1 MLAWKN
7 RAKAMVKRHL
17 GAETGSHAGAD
28 VPTAAVLSRPLSGC
42 QLPSW
47 PLQGGEGLLE
57 PFWAENWAAGAN
69 QTMLHKQRL
78 PRLPGLGAE
87 KQCQMVPSTGC

>member
-1 MLAWKN
+1 M
-7 RAKAMVKRHL
+7 
-17 GAETGSHAGAD
+17 
-28 VPTAAVLSRPLSGC
+28 
-42 QLPSW
+42 
-47 PLQGGEGLLE
+47 QGGEGLLE

-69 QTMLHKQRL
+69 QIMLHKQHL